1 MMPQTRF
8 SRAQNRERGRGLVFG
23 ARSGAHCITAE
34 YLPAANELID
44 ARDFAILFSNSLQRY
59 ETSLSIFFGPW
70 GSSICTKESCQ
81 SFIGQ
86 KK

>member
-8 SRAQNRERGRGLVFG
+8 SQAQNRERERGLVFG

-59 ETSLSIFFGPW
+59 ETFLSIFFRSMG
-70 GSSICTKESCQ
+70 KLDLH
-81 SFIGQ
+81 
-86 KK
+86 